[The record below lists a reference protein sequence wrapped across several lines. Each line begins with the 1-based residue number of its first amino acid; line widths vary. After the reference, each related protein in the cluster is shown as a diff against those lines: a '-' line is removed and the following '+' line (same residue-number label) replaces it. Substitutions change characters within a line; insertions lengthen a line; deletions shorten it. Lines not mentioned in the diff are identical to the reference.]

1 MHLAFSRRRRRRVT
15 LKINRS
21 TSTKGVVFAL
31 SGEMQG
37 DELADLVLLLEGATP
52 GRVALDLGDVTL
64 VDRKAVDFI
73 RIAVAAGDD
82 PPDGSAHNSPCI
94 DAPREKPA

>member
-1 MHLAFSRRRRRRVT
+1 VT
-15 LKINRS
+15 LKISRS
-21 TSTKGVVFAL
+21 TSTNGVVLAL

-37 DELADLVLLLEGATP
+37 DELADLALLVEGATP

-73 RIAVAAGDD
+73 RIAVAAG
-82 PPDGSAHNSPCI
+82 AALVNC
-94 DAPREKPA
+94 PAYIRRWIAAEQTKQ